1 MKNVLYLKVFFS
13 ASIILFSCN
22 RKSHDTKE
30 LLNNAIPVQSNEI
43 AIDFLLGK
51 PTQIA
56 ICNDTLVITDNIE
69 EKILAFYDIKNN
81 QFLGRQLQVG
91 QGPDEVIPPLL
102 LSRTN
107 ESGLLSVLQRQN
119 GKHMEYDIGNLVNGH
134 LKPSKLLDL
143 GIADRIVQTGEGF
156 VTTGPYEKGSIKV
169 FDNKGDMV
177 KNYNIYPQYIK
188 DLSERE
194 NQYVL
199 GQGHIA
205 YNKGNK
211 VLAFASYFLGEA
223 SFYRLSGD
231 SLQLLQRM
239 DLNLSDGL
247 YKRIINSRGV
257 VQITDTD
264 LEYFS
269 DIYATADYFYLL
281 YTGMPRKDKNS
292 VSHSYILKFS
302 PKGNLID
309 TYKTDRKIHSFCI
322 RDDDEKGYAIAL
334 SKDMDYVLVEMN
346 L

>member
-1 MKNVLYLKVFFS
+1 MKEFL
-13 ASIILFSCN
+13 
-22 RKSHDTKE
+22 D
-30 LLNNAIPVQSNEI
+30 NAIPVQSNEI
-43 AIDFLLGK
+43 AVDFLLGN
-51 PTQIA
+51 PSQIT
-56 ICNDTLVITDNIE
+56 ICNHTLVIADNIE
-69 EKILAFYDIKNN
+69 EKLLALYDSKENR
-81 QFLGRQLQVG
+81 FLGRRLHIG
-91 QGPDEVIPPLL
+91 QGPNEVIPPLL
-102 LSRTN
+102 LSRMN
-107 ESGLLSVLQRQN
+107 DSGLLSVLQRQN
-119 GKHMEYDIGNLVNGH
+119 GKYMEYNIGDLVNGD
-134 LKPSKLLDL
+134 LKPSNPLNL
-143 GIADRIVQTGEGF
+143 GSADRIAPTGEGF
-156 VTTGPYEKGSIKV
+156 ITTGPYEEGSVKV
-169 FDNKGDMV
+169 FDNKGNMV

-231 SLQLLQRM
+231 SLLLLKRM

-247 YKRIINSRGV
+247 HKRIINSRGV

-269 DIYATADYFYLL
+269 DIYATADHFYLL
-281 YTGMPRKDKNS
+281 YTGMPGKDKNS

-302 PKGNLID
+302 PEGNLID

-334 SKDMDYVLVEMN
+334 SKDLDYILVEMN